1 MNQISGVPRLAMDNK
16 TSIRNFVTLMTGSA
30 GLSRDAGTLTRKAG
44 SLSRDP
50 AALGGNANGLIG
62 NPDALSSN
70 PEALSFDTG
79 ALSFNPDALS
89 FDPDA
94 LSFDPDALSFD
105 AFHQRLDFN
114 GLISSNLRGIAS
126 KPSKFPFSQ
135 TLNIQLTTHN

>member
-1 MNQISGVPRLAMDNK
+1 MNQISSVPQLAMDNK

-62 NPDALSSN
+62 NPDALSAN

-79 ALSFNPDALS
+79 ALSFNPDGLS

-94 LSFDPDALSFD
+94 LSFEV
-105 AFHQRLDFN
+105 FHQRLDFN
-114 GLISSNLRGIAS
+114 GLISSNLQGIAS
-126 KPSKFPFSQ
+126 KPSKFAFSQ
-135 TLNIQLTTHN
+135 TLNSQLTTHN

>member
-1 MNQISGVPRLAMDNK
+1 MGIG
-16 TSIRNFVTLMTGSA
+16 TSIGNFGSLTTTTGSVGVFFDVGA
-30 GLSRDAGTLTRKAG
+30 LSRKAG

-79 ALSFNPDALS
+79 ALSFNQDGLSFNPDALS
-89 FDPDA
+89 FEPDE
-94 LSFDPDALSFD
+94 LSFEPDALSFD
-105 AFHQRLDFN
+105 AFHQRLDSN
-114 GLISSNLRGIAS
+114 GLISSNLQGIAS
-126 KPSKFPFSQ
+126 KPLKFAFSQ